1 MVLVLWASS
10 LPSSEWETNS
20 PFHQPTKAMPTAT
33 EMGHGHK
40 MSEMAQWVGT
50 GGRIPEDFILLLS
63 TLGWNMTTAL

>member
-1 MVLVLWASS
+1 
-10 LPSSEWETNS
+10 
-20 PFHQPTKAMPTAT
+20 MPTAT

-63 TLGWNMTTAL
+63 TLG